1 MSEKSKFFSGIEFR
15 VFGHNSQAT
24 ECMKRQPLY
33 YGVQYVHSGS
43 FYLSV
48 NNRKYHLRGPAAF
61 ITVPGVDFAY
71 GSPPGPSRY
80 HCHVCFT
87 GERIERYLEG
97 GLFTLP
103 HLSEQPFIAISN
115 PQQFLNDMLE
125 LILMLQNG
133 ENGDFAVAKLEYILL
148 SLKHQQPTELQE
160 CLHQPRIE
168 ELARRIMTNPE
179 QRWNF
184 AAEAAKL
191 NISLK
196 HFMRIFQ
203 AIHKHPPR
211 RFVLRQRLFKAKEML
226 LKNVDMPIKLV
237 AYECGFSNEFYFSR
251 IFKKYMLSA
260 PETFR
265 QKHLKGEL

>member
-1 MSEKSKFFSGIEFR
+1 MIENNNFFSGIEFR
-15 VFGHNSQAT
+15 AFGHNSQAT
-24 ECMKRQPLY
+24 ECMNRQPFF

-43 FYLSV
+43 FYLTV
-48 NNRKYHLRGPAAF
+48 NNRKYNLRGPAAF
-61 ITVPGVDFAY
+61 ITAPGVDFAY
-71 GSPPGPSRY
+71 GSPPGTSRY

-87 GERIERYLEG
+87 GERVERYLNG
-97 GLFTLP
+97 NLFKLP
-103 HLSEQPFIAISN
+103 HLMEEPFIAISN

-148 SLKHQQPTELQE
+148 SLKHQQPTENQE
-160 CLHQPRIE
+160 YFHQPRIE
-168 ELARRIMTNPE
+168 ELARRIMTHPE
-179 QRWNF
+179 QEWDF
-184 AAEAAKL
+184 TAEAAKL

-211 RFVLRQRLFKAKEML
+211 RFVLRQRLFKAQEML
-226 LKNVDMPIKLV
+226 LKNGNVPIKMV

-251 IFKKYMLSA
+251 IFKKYMSSA

-265 QKHLKGEL
+265 KKHTKGQL